1 MAVKTAV
8 EESLE
13 RLAEEKIYE
22 RVYEEVASG
31 TKREGLWFKALS
43 ESGGEKAKAEA
54 LYVKLRVRSLI
65 DELIVTEQ
73 IHQDEY
79 KAQQDE
85 YKEATRVNQKLA
97 SAKKRT
103 ASRENATEFFMGLV
117 ILLRGLASLF
127 LCFCAFGLV
136 YGASSGQNVL
146 IQITVAVIFSFIAY
160 MIWPKHLPK

>member
-1 MAVKTAV
+1 MARKTAV

-85 YKEATRVNQKLA
+85 YKEATRYNKKMLQAAGRQSVFDGIRSIIATLIFLVAGILCIAAITTGTLA
-97 SAKKRT
+97 PLIGAMFFGGIGFLILPSKR
-103 ASRENATEFFMGLV
+103 
-117 ILLRGLASLF
+117 
-127 LCFCAFGLV
+127 
-136 YGASSGQNVL
+136 
-146 IQITVAVIFSFIAY
+146 
-160 MIWPKHLPK
+160 